1 MSVSID
7 LVNVYD
13 RGKTVP
19 MYHVRGVSRETW
31 HTHEPIENSYYVS
44 QDDYSTPLFRS
55 YESAM
60 KALLKIDW

>member
-7 LVNVYD
+7 LVRVYD

-19 MYHVRGVSRETW
+19 MYLVRGVSKETW
-31 HTHEPIENSYYVS
+31 RTHEPIENSYYVS

-55 YESAM
+55 YECFSRERTT
-60 KALLKIDW
+60 

>member
-1 MSVSID
+1 MSISID

-19 MYHVRGVSRETW
+19 MYHVRGVSKETW
-31 HTHEPIENSYYVS
+31 RTYEPIENSYYVS